1 MSQKKEKPRSI
12 FDDYETSMELE
23 RDGAW
28 VTTSKGY
35 EFKIARVGGLNVEY
49 SRYLVEQSKLFHG
62 EILALEEKSDEEL
75 TPENTERL
83 GRLGDNLSNVLAEG
97 FGKYI
102 LKGWRGIYDR
112 DGKELPFNEENAVRL
127 MKMNE
132 LYTELYQKAQ
142 DFATFLVSNMEERAK
157 N

>member
-1 MSQKKEKPRSI
+1 MKKEKPRSI
-12 FDDYETSMELE
+12 FDDYETSIELE

-62 EILALEEKSDEEL
+62 EILALEKKSDEEL

-97 FGKYI
+97 FAKYI
-102 LKGWRGIYDR
+102 LRGWRGIYDR
-112 DGKELPFNEENAVRL
+112 DGKELPFNEENAIRL